1 MNIVDIHICDDTLF
15 CQLGDLDAVQAAS
28 SALRQQTMWREI
40 VPGLES
46 VAVQFDPAQITPDKA
61 SDLLREQLLQPLAAA
76 VPQMEPITVPVC
88 YDKIFA
94 PDQEWIADKL
104 GMSPATLIAWHNN
117 LSFTVTM
124 LGFMPGFAYL
134 RCQEEI
140 AKIGRL
146 PKPRQKVGAGSIGI
160 IGDQSCIYSFSSPGG
175 WPIIGRTP
183 VHLFRPEN
191 NQPALLSANQV
202 VSFRSIDKAEF
213 EKIAEEQYSRE
224 LGE

>member
-1 MNIVDIHICDDTLF
+1 
-15 CQLGDLDAVQAAS
+15 
-28 SALRQQTMWREI
+28 MWREI

-46 VAVQFDPAQITPDKA
+46 VAVQFDPAHITPDKA
-61 SDLLREQLLQPLAAA
+61 SDLLREQLLQPLTAA
-76 VPQMEPITVPVC
+76 VPQIDPITVPVC

-94 PDQEWIADKL
+94 PDQERIADKL

-124 LGFMPGFAYL
+124 LGFMPGFSYL

-146 PKPRQKVGAGSIGI
+146 PKPRQKVEAGSIGI
-160 IGDQSCIYSFSSPGG
+160 IGNQSCIYSFSSPGG

-183 VHLFRPEN
+183 VSMFRPEN
-191 NQPALLSANQV
+191 TRPALLSANQV
-202 VSFRSIDKAEF
+202 VSFRSIDIAEF

-224 LGE
+224 LDE

>member
-1 MNIVDIHICDDTLF
+1 
-15 CQLGDLDAVQAAS
+15 
-28 SALRQQTMWREI
+28 MWREI

-46 VAVQFDPAQITPDKA
+46 VAVQFDPGQITPDKA
-61 SDLLREQLLQPLAAA
+61 SVLLREQLQQPLAAA
-76 VPQMEPITVPVC
+76 VPQIEPITVPVC

-94 PDQEWIADKL
+94 PDQEWIAEKL

-146 PKPRQKVGAGSIGI
+146 PKPRQKLEAGSIGI
-160 IGDQSCIYSFSSPGG
+160 IGNQSCIYSFSSPGG

-183 VHLFRPEN
+183 VSMFRPEN
-191 NQPALLSANQV
+191 TRPALLSANQV
-202 VSFRSIDKAEF
+202 VSFRSIDIAEF

-224 LGE
+224 LDE